1 MTACKSNGR
10 WADASET
17 MTEGADGRTGAPGPV
32 YSARKLVDAL
42 AAMPA
47 LAARHTALCAAMR
60 AQNPDSPLAP
70 VRASAIGDDSHV
82 MLDGHDVVAYFT
94 ENRHAKGQ
102 PQFKSQ
108 FQGVTFHFASAA
120 HKALFDQAPARYLPQ
135 YGGYCAN
142 GIAYGIPWGGDADTW
157 KMIDGKLYIF
167 GGAGSKAAF
176 ELDVPGNLLLAQRY
190 WTEEVQGSNSFIQR
204 SKRLVFRVPH
214 YKSGEELERLVQAA
228 AATRKP

>member
-1 MTACKSNGR
+1 MSTTLHHPAWR
-10 WADASET
+10 
-17 MTEGADGRTGAPGPV
+17 R
-32 YSARKLVDAL
+32 LAL
-42 AAMPA
+42 AL
-47 LAARHTALCAAMR
+47 LASASLLLGGCAAMR

-120 HKALFDQAPARYLPQ
+120 HKALFDAAPQKYLPQ
-135 YGGYCAN
+135 YGGFCAN
-142 GIAYGIPWGGDADTW
+142 GIMYGIPWGGDADTW
-157 KMIDGKLYIF
+157 RIIDGKLYIF
-167 GGAGSKAAF
+167 GGAGSRDAF
-176 ELDVPGNLLLAQRY
+176 LLDVPGNRKLADQY
-190 WTEEVQGSNSFIQR
+190 WATEVAGSNSFWQR

-214 YKSGEELERLVQAA
+214 YKNGEQLAKDVAA
-228 AATRKP
+228 AKAKKS